1 VTVLDDAERRF
12 FVMGAEAHLR
22 VLGPGATA
30 LLARAEARLA
40 ELEACWSRFLP
51 GSDLSRVN
59 AAAGQPVTVQ
69 PETAELVELALAAWA
84 LTDGRFDPT
93 VLPALVAAG
102 YDRSFALLAARGP
115 AGAPGP
121 AQPAPGCAAVEVR
134 AGDRTVHVPPGVQL
148 DLGGIGK
155 GRGAD
160 LVAAELLAQGATGAC
175 VNLGGDV
182 RVVGSPPAASP
193 SAEVD
198 EVDEVGKT
206 GWVDEVGQ
214 AWTIAVE
221 HPLEPAPIVTL
232 ALASG
237 AVATSTTS
245 YRRWGEDAHHLI
257 DPATGRP
264 ARTDLLAV
272 TVVAAEAAWAEVVAK
287 AALLAGFDAA
297 GRVIGDLGLTGL
309 LVDTQGDAW
318 TLPGLEE
325 LLA

>member
-1 VTVLDDAERRF
+1 MTVLDDAERRF

-102 YDRSFALLAARGP
+102 YDRSFAVLAARGP

-134 AGDRTVHVPPGVQL
+134 AGTVHVPPGVQL

-160 LVAAELLAQGATGAC
+160 LVAAQLLAQGATGAC

-182 RVVGSPPAASP
+182 RVAGSPPAASP

-198 EVDEVGKT
+198 EVGE
-206 GWVDEVGQ
+206 

-221 HPLEPAPIVTL
+221 HPLEPATIVTL
-232 ALASG
+232 ALAGG
-237 AVATSTTS
+237 AVATSTTA